1 MPRLDKEKQKRLE
14 PQRMAFAIKKLS
26 ELNIKTN
33 QVSEHELQFIHKN
46 ETVHLFPFSG
56 WHSGKSIVDGRGIYK
71 LLNQLKK

>member
-1 MPRLDKEKQKRLE
+1 MSRLDQEKQKRLE

-26 ELNIKTN
+26 ELNIKAN
-33 QVSEHELQFIHKN
+33 QVSEHEVQFLYKN

-56 WHSGKSIVDGRGIYK
+56 WHSGKSIVDGRGIFT